1 MIGYLTSLEEKED
14 KTIYNS
20 MLEQLRASFISQFLQ
35 EASELSPPTLLPHPH
50 QQRWYSVTVTQRLPL
65 WGQLSGR
72 PSLLSL
78 AFFSLICVILALG

>member
-35 EASELSPPTLLPHPH
+35 EASELSPPTLLPRP
-50 QQRWYSVTVTQRLPL
+50 QQRCWYSVMVTQRLPL
-65 WGQLSGR
+65 RGQLSGR

-78 AFFSLICVILALG
+78 AFFSHLSV